1 MKRKIIA
8 CFAVLMLG
16 MTSVSA
22 KISDHSGTSI
32 SGFEI
37 GTKSIS
43 PKVMR
48 YAEYFKREGDRYG
61 IDPNILAAICMQES
75 AGTNYSYRD
84 DGTSYPA
91 WGIMQI
97 EYTHE
102 KSFANFGEN
111 RDGERWTLSD
121 RLDPEKSISYAAYLL
136 SESLYKYDGD
146 YIKMIQAYNFGDTV
160 LDRIINAAGDGWLD
174 ERINAAKY
182 ADNWKYSKY
191 GDALYV
197 EHVLAYYGSELD
209 YSGAK
214 VRIDDKLVKF
224 SEQHPIIDD
233 GYTLIPIRAVSETL
247 GAEVEWDGD
256 DGVVTISKSDDAII
270 LNIGSST
277 VYVNGDKYELE
288 CSAEVVNGRTLVPLR
303 FVAEAFG
310 NTVEW
315 NGETRTV
322 NISCS

>member
-16 MTSVSA
+16 VTTVSA
-22 KISDHSGTSI
+22 KISDHSGTNM
-32 SGFEI
+32 SGFDI
-37 GTKSIS
+37 GTKNIS
-43 PKVMR
+43 AKVMQ

-75 AGTNYSYRD
+75 AGTNYSYRE
-84 DGTSYPA
+84 DGSSYPA

-111 RDGERWTLSD
+111 RDGIRWTLAD
-121 RLDPEKSISYAAYLL
+121 RLDPEKSIAYAAYLL
-136 SESLYKYDGD
+136 SESLYKYDSD
-146 YIKMIQAYNFGDTV
+146 YIKMIQAYNFGNTV
-160 LDRIINAAGDGWLD
+160 LDRIIGAVGDDWLS
-174 ERINAAKY
+174 ERVNAAKY

-197 EHVLAYYGSELD
+197 EHVLAYYENAME

-224 SEQHPIIDD
+224 SEQHPIIDN

-247 GAEVEWDGD
+247 GADVEWDGD
-256 DGVVTISKSDDAII
+256 AGIVTITKSDDAII
-270 LNIGSST
+270 LAIGSST
-277 VYVNGDKYELE
+277 AYVNNDRYELE
-288 CSAEVVNGRTLVPLR
+288 CSAEVVNGRTLVPIR

-315 NGETRTV
+315 DGESRTV
-322 NISCS
+322 LIS

>member
-1 MKRKIIA
+1 MKRKIFA

-16 MTSVSA
+16 MTNVSA
-22 KISDHSGTSI
+22 KISDHSGTNI

-37 GTKSIS
+37 GTKSLS
-43 PKVMR
+43 PKVIQ
-48 YAEYFKREGDRYG
+48 YAEYFKREGDRYR
-61 IDPNILAAICMQES
+61 IDPHILAAICMQES
-75 AGTNYSYRD
+75 AGTNYSYRE

-111 RDGERWTLSD
+111 RDGDRWTLSD

-191 GDALYV
+191 GDPLYV
-197 EHVLAYYGSELD
+197 EHVLAYYVSAME

-224 SEQHPIIDD
+224 SEQHPIIDG

-277 VYVNGDKYELE
+277 AYVNGNRHELE

-322 NISCS
+322 NIS